1 MIADWYSSALTSVLL
16 IPSQQCSLSGR
27 RTALMFHV
35 SSAVMLL
42 GPVEPSNVVPPCVG
56 GEHMYSEPARLTPS
70 SRTVAPLWSLSRLP
84 WTCSAFA
91 AGRPANGSSPTL
103 PPMPP
108 VPVWPPEAPAVPV
121 PAVPLVPAVP
131 AVSFPFAHPTTGASK
146 ANERTQIARRT

>member
-27 RTALMFHV
+27 RTALMFQV

-56 GEHMYSEPARLTPS
+56 GEHMYSDPARLTPS
-70 SRTVAPLWSLSRLP
+70 SRTVAPASSLSKLP

-91 AGRPANGSSPTL
+91 AGGPPKGSSAPTL
-103 PPMPP
+103 PP
-108 VPVWPPEAPAVPV
+108 VPVWPREAPAVRV
-121 PAVPLVPAVP
+121 PAVPLAPAAP
-131 AVSFPFAHPTTGASK
+131 AVSFPFAHPTTGASR
-146 ANERTQIARRT
+146 A